1 MKIQNVIVHVIQAPL
16 GGENDQFCFSQG
28 WVTCRSSVI
37 VEVITQDGES
47 GFGECMCHGQ
57 QPPQIAAAFIENC
70 YKPILLGRD
79 IYDVEVLWEEC

>member
-47 GFGECMCHGQ
+47 GFATIGSGVYIGDGAKIGPNAM
-57 QPPQIAAAFIENC
+57 IENNV
-70 YKPILLGRD
+70 KDG
-79 IYDVEVLWEEC
+79 DVQW

>member
-47 GFGECMCHGQ
+47 WVV
-57 QPPQIAAAFIENC
+57 AA
-70 YKPILLGRD
+70 K
-79 IYDVEVLWEEC
+79 